1 MALQRTRAVEHVL
14 TVWFWSRLSR
24 LLMANS
30 LSHIRHFSG
39 NGPLG
44 FFSIVEC
51 AVGCEIRGR
60 LIGILAFLGKKAKT
74 LFKAK
79 FGCYGVFRG
88 VRSLL
93 DGAKTSIEFFFV
105 FQKVLLHTK

>member
-1 MALQRTRAVEHVL
+1 MALQRTRAVELEHVL

-60 LIGILAFLGKKAKT
+60 LIGILAFGGNKAQT
-74 LFKAK
+74 LFKAE
-79 FGCYGVFRG
+79 FGCYGVYK
-88 VRSLL
+88 S
-93 DGAKTSIEFFFV
+93 A
-105 FQKVLLHTK
+105 